1 MKEENHASIRGFIF
15 DMDGT
20 LFDTERL
27 YRRFWFELGKEHGY
41 YVDDHMLDLMRGASV
56 QVGVKVFHDY
66 NPDVDYFAE
75 RKERYARVMQYVTEH
90 GAPQKPGLVPM
101 LTALKACGYKLG
113 IGSSTMKTQ
122 VDAYLASA
130 GITDIFDFI
139 GTGEI
144 TTHGKPE
151 PDIFL
156 IVAEKLGRAPETCVV
171 VEDSLNGIR
180 AGHAAGCHVI
190 GIPDL
195 LDLTPVASLCDTILP
210 SLREIPA
217 WAASQM

>member
-101 LTALKACGYKLG
+101 LTALKACGYKRHRLLHDE
-113 IGSSTMKTQ
+113 
-122 VDAYLASA
+122 DA
-130 GITDIFDFI
+130 G
-139 GTGEI
+139 
-144 TTHGKPE
+144 
-151 PDIFL
+151 
-156 IVAEKLGRAPETCVV
+156 
-171 VEDSLNGIR
+171 
-180 AGHAAGCHVI
+180 
-190 GIPDL
+190 
-195 LDLTPVASLCDTILP
+195 
-210 SLREIPA
+210 
-217 WAASQM
+217 